1 MTLNIISIISPLTKV
16 KKEEDNEEAQ
26 LQDEEVDDLEENQT
40 PDDENNN
47 SFDKFIFGP
56 QQDDEGED
64 ASEMIESEGEGG
76 SNNSDQEGSV
86 LEVAFTEE
94 NMETEKYKPNSKLV
108 QITAELEEIFGSRGE
123 EEEEQEE
130 EQNIEEEV
138 EGDGESEPKKPP
150 TLAELVSLELQEP
163 AGFKKMNSLVWF
175 QNLPENMK
183 YKLFRMPRPDLVNI
197 QNAAQSR
204 ANSSVEQ
211 GKQIDDENIEESQKE
226 RQLGS
231 SERELRRAQGWYRKL
246 VELETLGES
255 LDSSRNDLRCHI
267 LCPGAKYGFGQGV
280 FAEVLQRLWVRPE
293 MRAIPIAKME
303 GLGNVLPMIHF
314 QDLAMGGKWFII
326 RAKDPKTKKPKVL
339 ENSDSLNRSIRDS
352 VLGSVLNLD
361 DKVMGFYESVFENE
375 WREIQKRESE
385 VEEVEENE
393 DSETV
398 TDRFDVGERIHEMV
412 QKARVKRRRTKH
424 KDGYVLICDK
434 DRRGTVGHRLETV
447 IKDLID
453 IDPKS
458 QKAQLAREMTQANQS
473 QTVEQ
478 IKGLGAVNGQKGVQR
493 SQNDTQQSVTAG
505 KEEGTVRFV
514 EGDRPFFLPKD
525 DEGGLIF
532 ETPFSFRS
540 LHKQTLRRKQNKSNS
555 ESKLMTKIQEEVEE
569 IEEKK
574 NPKKGT
580 KEVRKLGKVQTGMV
594 DLVLKKDF
602 RMKRSQFLDA
612 AKNARCWEKILEDQ
626 KEEGLRMGELQG
638 QAKGGEGEGEGEGGG
653 EGLAED
659 EDEEQY
665 DVPGK
670 VEWEGEEDEDQ
681 LSEQDD
687 NEAPKYYYY
696 DYDYYDYY
704 DYFDYNDYHEYYMYE
719 TECKEEL
726 CSVHP

>member
-1 MTLNIISIISPLTKV
+1 MIYQLTKA
-16 KKEEDNEEAQ
+16 KTEEENEEAE
-26 LQDEEVDDLEENQT
+26 LQDEVEDLEENQT
-40 PDDENNN
+40 PGDENDN

-56 QQDDEGED
+56 QQNEEGEN
-64 ASEMIESEGEGG
+64 ASEMIESEGEAA
-76 SNNSDQEGSV
+76 SNDSDQEGSV

-108 QITAELEEIFGSRGE
+108 QITPELEELFGSRGE
-123 EEEEQEE
+123 QEEEQEE
-130 EQNIEEEV
+130 EQNPEEEV
-138 EGDGESEPKKPP
+138 EGEGEGEPKKPP

-183 YKLFRMPRPDLVNI
+183 HKLFRMPRPDLVSS

-204 ANSSVEQ
+204 ANSPVDQE
-211 GKQIDDENIEESQKE
+211 KQIDDENKEESQKE

-293 MRAIPIAKME
+293 MRAIPIAKIE

-326 RAKDPKTKKPKVL
+326 RAKDPKTKKPKIL
-339 ENSDSLNRSIRDS
+339 ENSENLSESIRSS
-352 VLGSVLNLD
+352 VLGSAPDLN
-361 DKVMGFYESVFENE
+361 DKVMGIYESVFENE
-375 WREIQKRESE
+375 WREIQRREAE
-385 VEEVEENE
+385 AEEVEENE
-393 DSETV
+393 DSEGV

-424 KDGYVLICDK
+424 KDGYVLMCDK

-458 QKAQLAREMTQANQS
+458 RKDKLAREMRQANQS
-473 QTVEQ
+473 QTVEK
-478 IKGLGAVNGQKGVQR
+478 IKDPEAVNGQKRV
-493 SQNDTQQSVTAG
+493 QQSHSETQEGLTAG

-532 ETPFSFRS
+532 ETPFSFRT
-540 LHKQTLRRKQNKSNS
+540 LHKQTLKRKKNMSKP
-555 ESKLMTKIQEEVEE
+555 ESKSMTFKIEEEVEE
-569 IEEKK
+569 IAGEK
-574 NPKKGT
+574 NPKERT
-580 KEVRKLGKVQTGMV
+580 KEVRKLGSVRTGMV

-626 KEEGLRMGELQG
+626 KEEGLKMGELQG
-638 QAKGGEGEGEGEGGG
+638 QVKGGEGEGEGEGGA

-670 VEWEGEEDEDQ
+670 VEWEGDQDEDQ
-681 LSEQDD
+681 LSDQDD
-687 NEAPKYYYY
+687 NEAPKYP
-696 DYDYYDYY
+696 
-704 DYFDYNDYHEYYMYE
+704 FN
-719 TECKEEL
+719 L
-726 CSVHP
+726 